1 MERRARE
8 SPQAQQEK
16 KMAEEDVLENLA
28 ARVQALE
35 DAEAIRRLEAR
46 YAELVD
52 TRYAKGAP
60 KPADQIAP
68 LASEIAALFT
78 ENSVWDGGALGVCS
92 GRDAIRARM
101 ASPTLYFSRH

>member
-1 MERRARE
+1 
-8 SPQAQQEK
+8 
-16 KMAEEDVLENLA
+16 MAEEDVLENLA